1 MKSFEGVE
9 EDSRIEHV
17 KLLFMEDS
25 KIEDE
30 EVEHSICN
38 EDDYRSLCPL
48 QGSYILKEED
58 AQDEG
63 VDAFCEGPQL
73 NVDHIYKDELCE
85 MLKPFNL
92 VLDKNGNV

>member
-1 MKSFEGVE
+1 M
-9 EDSRIEHV
+9 
-17 KLLFMEDS
+17 
-25 KIEDE
+25 
-30 EVEHSICN
+30 EHSICN

-63 VDAFCEGPQL
+63 VDAFSEGPQL

-92 VLDKNGNV
+92 VLDKNGNVWSYKDCGFFYIFIEEFLQSLKKEIF